1 MTGPTSY
8 RLPNGNLIFPY
19 DTGNTVIEPWAIVER
34 RDARRQV
41 IGMPAAT
48 KDLVPVKGLKR
59 YRTEAA
65 ARRAL
70 KAYAELHGLEPAF

>member
-19 DTGNTVIEPWAIVER
+19 DTGNTVIPPWVIVER

-48 KDLVPVKGLKR
+48 KDLVPVKELER
-59 YRTEAA
+59 YRTEVA

>member
-19 DTGNTVIEPWAIVER
+19 DTGNTVIAPWVIVER

-48 KDLVPVKGLKR
+48 KDLVPVKGLQR
-59 YRTEAA
+59 YRTEIA
-65 ARRAL
+65 ARMAL
-70 KAYAELHGLEPAF
+70 KEYAEKHGLEPAF